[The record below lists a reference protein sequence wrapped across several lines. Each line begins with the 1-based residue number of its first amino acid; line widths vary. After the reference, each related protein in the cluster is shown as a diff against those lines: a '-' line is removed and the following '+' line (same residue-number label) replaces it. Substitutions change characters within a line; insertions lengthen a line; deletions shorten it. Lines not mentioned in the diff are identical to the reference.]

1 MQPQTS
7 TALCINTP
15 LVLNAGPESAKL
27 YRSSVRCPQST
38 GSQHQAGLDR
48 CLSHCARRSCL
59 SHYGGTWSW
68 WLLETR
74 PWSWCPPL
82 TICRAVRVCTCL
94 DVQPATVSPLA
105 GTFSDAAGS
114 QEGSSQEPPEPAEP
128 PSVTQS
134 PSAPGDWCDGHYP
147 VSLTRR
153 EPVPQPSAQ
162 RSLCPAGCRIP
173 SPVR

>member
-15 LVLNAGPESAKL
+15 LVLSAGPESAKL

-82 TICRAVRVCTCL
+82 TICCAVRVCTCL
-94 DVQPATVSPLA
+94 DVQPCVSSGWELLRCCWKPRGKL
-105 GTFSDAAGS
+105 
-114 QEGSSQEPPEPAEP
+114 PR
-128 PSVTQS
+128 
-134 PSAPGDWCDGHYP
+134 APRACRTTLCH
-147 VSLTRR
+147 
-153 EPVPQPSAQ
+153 PVPFCSW
-162 RSLCPAGCRIP
+162 RL
-173 SPVR
+173 V